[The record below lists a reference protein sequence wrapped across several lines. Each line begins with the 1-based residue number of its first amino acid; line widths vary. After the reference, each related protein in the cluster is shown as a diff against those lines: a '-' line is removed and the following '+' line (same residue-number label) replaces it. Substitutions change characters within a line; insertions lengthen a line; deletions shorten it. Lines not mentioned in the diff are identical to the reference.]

1 MSGFRASGRSVQS
14 ARNRLVRTQGVTA
27 PAGFRAA
34 GIAAGI
40 KASGALDLAL
50 VFNEGPDYQAAGV
63 FTRNQVKAAPVLW
76 TQQAMTTGR
85 LRAVILNSGGANAC
99 TGPGGFQDTHATAE
113 AVAGALSDWGTETG
127 AIEVAVCSTGLI
139 GDRLPMDKVL
149 QGVRDIVHD
158 LAGGLSGGE
167 EAARA
172 IMTTDTVPK
181 QAALHHSGNWTVGA
195 MAKGAGML
203 APSLATM
210 LCVITTD
217 AVADAP
223 ALGAALRR
231 ATALTFDR
239 LDVDG
244 SCSTNDTIVV
254 LASGAS
260 EIAPSQTDLDDALLQ
275 VCDDLV
281 VQLQA
286 DAEGVTKR
294 VTITVAGAASESDA
308 LTAARLIARDSLVK
322 TALFGSDPNW
332 GRVVAAVGMAPVRLD
347 PNRITVSFNGFP
359 VCVDGVGA
367 PGARQVDLSGPDIDV
382 TVDVGAGTEQA
393 SVRTTDLSHGY
404 VEENSAYS
412 S

>member
-1 MSGFRASGRSVQS
+1 MTDLTETT
-14 ARNRLVRTQGVTA
+14 RLVRTQGVTA
-27 PAGFRAA
+27 PAGFRAT
-34 GIAAGI
+34 GVRAGI

-50 VFNEGPDYQAAGV
+50 VFNEGPDHGAAAV

-76 TQQAMTTGR
+76 SQQVLTTGR

-99 TGPGGFQDTHATAE
+99 TGTGGFQDTHATAE
-113 AVAGALSDWGTETG
+113 AVAAALSQWGTETG

-149 QGVRDIVHD
+149 AGVTEVVQEM
-158 LAGGLSGGE
+158 AGGISGGE

-181 QAALHHSGNWTVGA
+181 QVALHHDQNWTVGG

-217 AVADAP
+217 AVADA
-223 ALGAALRR
+223 AALDQ
-231 ATALTFDR
+231 ALRKAAAHTFDR
-239 LDVDG
+239 LDIDG
-244 SCSTNDTIVV
+244 SCSTNDTVLL

-260 EIAPSQTDLDDALLQ
+260 EIAPSQDELDEAVLR
-275 VCDDLV
+275 VCDDLCA
-281 VQLQA
+281 QLQA

-294 VTITVAGAASESDA
+294 VTISVVGAATEDDA
-308 LTAARLIARDSLVK
+308 LAAARVIARDSLVK
-322 TALFGSDPNW
+322 TALFGSDANW
-332 GRVVAAVGMAPVRLD
+332 GRVLAAVGMAPVRLD
-347 PNRITVSFNGFP
+347 PNRISVSFNGFP
-359 VCVDGVGA
+359 VCIDGAGA
-367 PGARQVDLSGPDIDV
+367 PGARDVDLTGDEIAV
-382 TVDVGAGTEQA
+382 TVDLGVGDAQA
-393 SVRTTDLSHGY
+393 SVRTTDLSHAY